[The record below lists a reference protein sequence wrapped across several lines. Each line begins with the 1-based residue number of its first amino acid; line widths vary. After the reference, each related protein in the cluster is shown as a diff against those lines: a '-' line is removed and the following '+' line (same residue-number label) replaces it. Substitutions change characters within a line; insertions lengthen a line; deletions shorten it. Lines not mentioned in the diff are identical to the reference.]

1 MIMGIGAKPI
11 ERPGC
16 HELDDLPGLGKV
28 KGEGSQHHEGTPGDR
43 KAKPLLPGM
52 KFNGGIG
59 TAPMPGGQ
67 KKEKKSGR
75 ERKGSPQ
82 EEIEARES

>member
-1 MIMGIGAKPI
+1 
-11 ERPGC
+11 
-16 HELDDLPGLGKV
+16 
-28 KGEGSQHHEGTPGDR
+28 
-43 KAKPLLPGM
+43 M

>member
-1 MIMGIGAKPI
+1 
-11 ERPGC
+11 
-16 HELDDLPGLGKV
+16 
-28 KGEGSQHHEGTPGDR
+28 
-43 KAKPLLPGM
+43 M

-67 KKEKKSGR
+67 KKEKNSGR

-82 EEIEARES
+82 EKIEARESQVGDKKGDQKKEAGRTIQDPAGNPRIAGSMGNPQKDGRG